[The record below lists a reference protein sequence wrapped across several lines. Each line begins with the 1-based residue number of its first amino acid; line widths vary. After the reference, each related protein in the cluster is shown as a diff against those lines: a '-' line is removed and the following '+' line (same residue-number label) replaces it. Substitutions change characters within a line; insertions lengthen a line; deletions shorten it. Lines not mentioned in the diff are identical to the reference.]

1 MEKVIVNAKTM
12 KPVKLGDFIEVQ
24 SQKKCTFGTI
34 LRYEKFM
41 ITQENVDSLVEKGI
55 LRIVDNTKSDI
66 PTDISFYVKK
76 LAKRLH
82 MPVEDVCNMLD
93 NLNEENPGLTLN
105 LLLSQIVK
113 VCNSNADTTLDKVKE
128 VSYIS
133 IHSGDVYSAPVMSNV
148 HYTNYFLRYEDAVL
162 AKKILAEQF
171 AMMYGK

>member
-41 ITQENVDSLVEKGI
+41 ITQENVDSLVDKGI
-55 LRIVDNTKSDI
+55 LKIVDSTKADI

-105 LLLSQIVK
+105 LLLSQIAK
-113 VCNSNADTTLDKVKE
+113 VCNNNANISLEKAKE
-128 VSYIS
+128 VYYIS
-133 IHSGDVYSAPVMSNV
+133 IHSGDVYSAPIMGNV
-148 HYTNYFLRYEDAVL
+148 HYTNYFLKYEDAVL

>member
-41 ITQENVDSLVEKGI
+41 ITQENVDSLIEKGI

-105 LLLSQIVK
+105 LLLSQIAK